1 MEEEPR
7 MKDLTIGKFQFKPK
21 GRLKKHFSY
30 RCANYHPLDCKYLLS
45 VPMNSTNYDPT
56 TMECIG
62 LIGAYRASTEDHNLK
77 CRKKQLKAEEPDN
90 KTRLSQA
97 EKGNSD
103 DIGESERPKEWKSD
117 INDLRDFIRD
127 NIKLRPKAIQAA
139 MRRKRQFFTLVVIK
153 ENKSDIMNE
162 MFPKDR
168 RVAFHPTNC
177 LIYEAEDNFRD
188 NLFRR
193 WVQMPNFCKGK
204 STSELILVTQEFV
217 ILTTNTMLF
226 QMQRSLQWYVDGT
239 FAVSPVGFQQLI
251 VILVLLPD
259 LNLFFPACYIL
270 ATNKTQRLYE
280 NSLKTLSDVA
290 EDEGFILEPKTIM
303 SDFELGLQN
312 AIKKVF
318 KISDDNGNGTKLVG
332 CFFHYVKA
340 LISRAKV
347 LGFITRKSTD
357 KKALILIGL
366 FKIMAHCSL
375 EKRLEFFKE
384 IEEMYASNGAKFK
397 TFLTYHKRNWLSNSF
412 LEAYKKKFR
421 YSIH

>member
-1 MEEEPR
+1 
-7 MKDLTIGKFQFKPK
+7 
-21 GRLKKHFSY
+21 
-30 RCANYHPLDCKYLLS
+30 
-45 VPMNSTNYDPT
+45 MNSTNYDPT

-312 AIKKVF
+312 AIKK
-318 KISDDNGNGTKLVG
+318 KLL
-332 CFFHYVKA
+332 KSLMIMEMELSWLA
-340 LISRAKV
+340 AS
-347 LGFITRKSTD
+347 FITLKLLSAEPKFSALSLANLLI
-357 KKALILIGL
+357 KK
-366 FKIMAHCSL
+366 H
-375 EKRLEFFKE
+375 
-384 IEEMYASNGAKFK
+384 
-397 TFLTYHKRNWLSNSF
+397 
-412 LEAYKKKFR
+412 
-421 YSIH
+421 